1 MISDLNKQQVCSH
14 EIETKDRNAYTI
26 LWFRGEEN
34 LYSCFLSYDAVLQC
48 GWRVMKFRKNKLPL
62 SSFIT

>member
-34 LYSCFLSYDAVLQC
+34 LYGCLLSFDDVL
-48 GWRVMKFRKNKLPL
+48 
-62 SSFIT
+62 